1 MKSFKREQPLK
12 KEMEENS
19 RRKKMEEK
27 LAELMRL
34 IFEENTFQS
43 KKG

>member
-1 MKSFKREQPLK
+1 MKPIEREQPGK
-12 KEMEENS
+12 KEMQEVE